1 MGVLGI
7 NHIAFR
13 TPEVRRLRK
22 FYEELL
28 GAESLDGEHQPLR
41 AGNVLLVFFE
51 SSSAGISDDPDEI
64 AFDVDE
70 AGYAETLA
78 TARRLG
84 ALRRDPVDHT
94 KWSRGFVV
102 HDPDGRRIEITYE
115 DRAVFW
121 RG

>member
-13 TPEVRRLRK
+13 SPNVERLRK
-22 FYEELL
+22 FYVELL

-41 AGNVLLVFFE
+41 AGSVLLVFFE
-51 SSSAGISDDPDEI
+51 SSSAGISDDPDELS
-64 AFDVDE
+64 FDVDE
-70 AGYAETLA
+70 AGYGETLA
-78 TARRLG
+78 NARRLG

-102 HDPDGRRIEITYE
+102 DDPDGRRIEITYE

-121 RG
+121 R